1 MHHHCWW
8 LAGWPCGDLTNMI
21 RINLLPHREQKKAA
35 HRKRFQTLLLGSLLL
50 ALALS
55 YLSYLTLEDA
65 KTAQLARNQRLDEE
79 IAKINAKLNNIE
91 TLRQKKAELL
101 SRKQLVERLQYDR
114 TQAVYIFDELIRLM
128 PEGVYLKDFRQTGNS
143 VALSGFALSSAR
155 VSLLMRS
162 LAESNTFAD
171 PVLIEVSAANVDKIR
186 ANQFSLSVAIKSQ
199 HTPAAAEGAP
209 K

>member
-1 MHHHCWW
+1 
-8 LAGWPCGDLTNMI
+8 MI

-35 HRKRFQTLLLGSLLL
+35 HRKRFQTLMLASLLVAIGL
-50 ALALS
+50 T
-55 YLSYLTLEDA
+55 YLCYMQLEDA
-65 KTAQLARNQRLDEE
+65 KAAQLARNQRLDDA
-79 IAKINAKLNNIE
+79 IAKINAKLSNIE
-91 TLRQKKAELL
+91 SLRQKKAELL
-101 SRKQLVERLQYDR
+101 SRKQLVEKLQYDR

-128 PEGVYLKDFRQTGNS
+128 PEGVYLKDFRQTGSN
-143 VALSGFALSSAR
+143 VALSGYALSSAR

-186 ANQFSLSVAIKSQ
+186 ANQFSLSVAVKAQ
-199 HTPAAAEGAP
+199 HATPAVQGAP

>member
-1 MHHHCWW
+1 
-8 LAGWPCGDLTNMI
+8 MI

-35 HRKRFQTLLLGSLLL
+35 HRKRFQTLLLASVLL
-50 ALALS
+50 ALG
-55 YLSYLTLEDA
+55 LTYFAHMMLENA
-65 KTAQLARNQRLDEE
+65 KAAQLARNQRLDEE
-79 IAKINAKLNNIE
+79 IAKINAKLSNIE
-91 TLRQKKAELL
+91 SLRQKKAELL
-101 SRKQLVERLQYDR
+101 GRKQLVERLQYDR

-128 PEGVYLKDFRQTGNS
+128 PEGVYLKDFRQTGSN

-162 LAESNTFAD
+162 LAESGTFAD

-186 ANQFSLSVAIKSQ
+186 ANQFSLSVAIRSQ
-199 HTPAAAEGAP
+199 QTAPAAEGAP

>member
-1 MHHHCWW
+1 
-8 LAGWPCGDLTNMI
+8 MI

-35 HRKRFQTLLLGSLLL
+35 HRKRFQTLLLASVLL
-50 ALALS
+50 ALG
-55 YLSYLTLEDA
+55 LTYFAHMMLEDA
-65 KTAQLARNQRLDEE
+65 KAAQLARNQRLDEE
-79 IAKINAKLNNIE
+79 IAKINAKLSNIE
-91 TLRQKKAELL
+91 SLRQKKAELL
-101 SRKQLVERLQYDR
+101 GRKQLVERLQYDR

-128 PEGVYLKDFRQTGNS
+128 PEGVYLKDFRQTGSN

-162 LAESNTFAD
+162 LAESGTFAD

-186 ANQFSLSVAIKSQ
+186 ANQFSLSVAIRSQ
-199 HTPAAAEGAP
+199 QTAPAAEGAP

>member
-1 MHHHCWW
+1 
-8 LAGWPCGDLTNMI
+8 MI

-35 HRKRFQTLLLGSLLL
+35 HRKRFQTLLLASVLL
-50 ALALS
+50 ALG
-55 YLSYLTLEDA
+55 LTYFAHMMLEDA
-65 KTAQLARNQRLDEE
+65 KAAQLARNQRLDEE
-79 IAKINAKLNNIE
+79 IAKINAKLSNIE
-91 TLRQKKAELL
+91 SLRQKKAELL
-101 SRKQLVERLQYDR
+101 GRKQLVERLQYDR

-128 PEGVYLKDFRQTGNS
+128 PEGVYLKDFRQTGSN

-162 LAESNTFAD
+162 LAESGTFAD

-186 ANQFSLSVAIKSQ
+186 ANQFSLSVAIRSQ
-199 HTPAAAEGAP
+199 QTAPAAEGVP

>member
-1 MHHHCWW
+1 
-8 LAGWPCGDLTNMI
+8 MI

-35 HRKRFQTLLLGSLLL
+35 HRKRFQTLMLASLLL
-50 ALALS
+50 AIGLT
-55 YLSYLTLEDA
+55 YLCYMQLEDA
-65 KTAQLARNQRLDEE
+65 KAAQLARNQRLDEE
-79 IAKINAKLNNIE
+79 IGKINAKLSNIE
-91 TLRQKKAELL
+91 SLRRKKAELL
-101 SRKQLVERLQYDR
+101 ARKQLVERLQYDR

-128 PEGVYLKDFRQTGNS
+128 PEGVFLKDFRQTGNS
-143 VALSGFALSSAR
+143 IALSGFALSSAR

-186 ANQFSLSVAIKSQ
+186 ANQFSLSVSLKAQ
-199 HTPAAAEGAP
+199 HAAAPPQGAG